1 VARTIQEGTMT
12 SSLDDYAFRVELDAD
27 YETAMLRARDAL
39 KGEGFGIISEIDV
52 QATLKEKIGVDF
64 RRYSILGACK
74 PVLANRALSA
84 EPEVGLLLPC
94 NVIVY
99 DRADGDGSVVS
110 LVDPLSMLGG
120 VMQPELQAVAAEAH
134 ARLSRVAEALRT

>member
-1 VARTIQEGTMT
+1 MTYYMAAKLQVPFDDAIARTE
-12 SSLDDYAFRVELDAD
+12 A
-27 YETAMLRARDAL
+27 AL
-39 KGEGFGIISEIDV
+39 KTEGFGVISEIDV
-52 QATLKEKIGVDF
+52 QATLKEKLGVDF
-64 RRYSILGACK
+64 RRYAILGACN
-74 PVLANRALSA
+74 PMLADRALSA

-99 DRADGDGSVVS
+99 DRADGGGSVVS

>member
-1 VARTIQEGTMT
+1 MT

-27 YETAMLRARDAL
+27 YETAMARARDAL
-39 KGEGFGIISEIDV
+39 KDEGFGIISEIDV

-64 RRYSILGACK
+64 RRYAILGACN

-99 DRADGDGSVVS
+99 ERAAGAGSIVS

-120 VMQPELQAVAAEAH
+120 IGEPELQAVAAEAH
-134 ARLSRVAEALRT
+134 ARLSRVAEALRAWPTPG

>member
-64 RRYSILGACK
+64 RRYSILGACN

>member
-1 VARTIQEGTMT
+1 MT

-27 YETAMLRARDAL
+27 YETAMARARDAL
-39 KGEGFGIISEIDV
+39 KGEGFGVISEIDV

-64 RRYSILGACK
+64 RRYSILGACN

-84 EPEVGLLLPC
+84 QPEVGLLLPC

-99 DRADGDGSVVS
+99 DRADGGGSVVS

-120 VMQPELQAVAAEAH
+120 IMEPELQAVAAEAH